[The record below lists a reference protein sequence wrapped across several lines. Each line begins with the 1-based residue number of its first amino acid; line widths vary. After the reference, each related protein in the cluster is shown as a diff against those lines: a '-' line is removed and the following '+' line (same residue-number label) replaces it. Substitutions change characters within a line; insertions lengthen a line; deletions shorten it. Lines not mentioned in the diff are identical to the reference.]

1 MIYVLV
7 ALAIL
12 YVWPTRRLPKPRPPR
27 PPKPQPT
34 DEAMVVDLVA
44 ALLNSGSAIPAALEA
59 LGASLPPGKE
69 ADEAVRAGRILL
81 LGGEWNEA
89 WSGAE
94 RLTRLASALEP
105 AWTEGAPPVSLLRR
119 AAAAIRARRMKD
131 AQEAAARLGV
141 RLVMPLGLCFLPA
154 FFLIGI
160 VPIILALGASF
171 F

>member
-1 MIYVLV
+1 MIYLVL
-7 ALAIL
+7 ACAIFFL
-12 YVWPTRRLPKPRPPR
+12 WPPRRLEKPPKER
-27 PPKPQPT
+27 PPKPRPT

-44 ALLNSGSAIPAALEA
+44 ALLSSGSAIPTALES
-59 LGASLPPGKE
+59 LGACLPPGKE
-69 ADEAVRAGRILL
+69 SEEAVRAGRILL
-81 LGGEWNEA
+81 LGGDWDEA
-89 WSGAE
+89 WEGAT
-94 RLTRLASALEP
+94 RLSRLASALEP
-105 AWTEGAPPVSLLRR
+105 AWTEGAPPVALLRR

-160 VPIILALGASF
+160 VPIILSLGASF